1 VHAKSGLRDSNKR
14 VSSFQ
19 LFGGQ
24 KRSKSKKEKVGPKTF
39 CAFESDNAFLLDKL
53 FYSKLLF
60 LFLFQPNHTHTSNM
74 DAGDAIAIVVG
85 LFIAII
91 GIFAGLG
98 AYSRKRAGAA

>member
-1 VHAKSGLRDSNKR
+1 
-14 VSSFQ
+14 
-19 LFGGQ
+19 
-24 KRSKSKKEKVGPKTF
+24 
-39 CAFESDNAFLLDKL
+39 
-53 FYSKLLF
+53 
-60 LFLFQPNHTHTSNM
+60 M